1 MIFSHWNKRVSV
13 RTQQYRL
20 DMKGAL
26 YDMVADPRQ
35 DRDISGE
42 KPEITASLRNA
53 VAAWQAEVLPSIAE
67 DDRPFP
73 IGFDKHLTI
82 LPARDGV
89 PGGKVQRSGKA
100 PNCSYFTNWT
110 STEDRITWDVEVL
123 QAADYE
129 VSVYYTCP
137 AADVGST
144 YELSVGDTSIRGRV
158 SDAHDP
164 PLRGAEADRADRGGE
179 SYVKD
184 FRPLAAG
191 TMRLP
196 RGRAML
202 TLRALEVPGS
212 QVMDVRC
219 VVLKKLP

>member
-1 MIFSHWNKRVSV
+1 
-13 RTQQYRL
+13 
-20 DMKGAL
+20 
-26 YDMVADPRQ
+26 MVADPRQ
-35 DRDISGE
+35 DRDISKE
-42 KPEITASLRNA
+42 KPEITAKLSDA
-53 VAAWQAEVLPSIAE
+53 VVRWKEEVLPSIAQ

-73 IGFDKHLTI
+73 IGYDDHPTI

-89 PGGKVQRSGKA
+89 AEGNARRSAKA

-123 QAADYE
+123 QASEYE
-129 VSVYYTCP
+129 IDVYYTCP

-144 YELSVGDTSIRGRV
+144 FELSVGDAVLRARV
-158 SDAHDP
+158 TEANDP
-164 PLRGAEADRADRGGE
+164 PLRGAESDRADRGSE

-191 TMRLP
+191 TTRLA

-202 TLRALEVPGS
+202 TLRALEIPGS
-212 QVMDVRC
+212 QVMDVRA
-219 VVLKKLP
+219 VVLKKVQ